1 MKMKPIGDLVQQ
13 LSHSKLELRQLLLL
27 CHVGIVDGVL
37 PNLKKKISVTIVKII
52 IGSVMMIM
60 TQQQHGLWQPFRMSI
75 IQMGE
80 ICVLAWMSRWTLN

>member
-37 PNLKKKISVTIVKII
+37 PNLKKYDFSDN
-52 IGSVMMIM
+52 
-60 TQQQHGLWQPFRMSI
+60 
-75 IQMGE
+75 
-80 ICVLAWMSRWTLN
+80 C